1 MGGRGRFWKGRLKM
15 LKKGYILGGVYSG
28 RVAYICL
35 IGVYSE
41 KEGYILGGS
50 HVYV

>member
-1 MGGRGRFWKGRLKM
+1 MGG
-15 LKKGYILGGVYSG
+15 VDSG
-28 RVAYICL
+28 RVAYLCL

-41 KEGYILGGS
+41 KEGYTLGGS